1 MKGIIQRVPV
11 FVFCV
16 LVFMAEMITAH
27 AYAILSLG
35 GFSPYPTEVV
45 SAKGFS
51 SDVNS
56 AISRSCQ
63 AWNNAGAGTLVTRAS
78 YTHSNNSFPR
88 ENDENQ
94 VTAIS
99 EGTKTGFMT
108 TEFTQYKVI
117 GLKCY
122 NTEVDININT
132 SFPWATDGDERAYDV
147 QNCFTHEL
155 GHLLGLDDEVSKTS
169 STMYGSAELGESK
182 KRSLAADDKNGIME
196 IYG

>member
-16 LVFMAEMITAH
+16 LVFMAGMITAH

-63 AWNNAGAGTLVTRAS
+63 AWNNAGAGTLEIGRA
-78 YTHSNNSFPR
+78 H
-88 ENDENQ
+88 
-94 VTAIS
+94 V
-99 EGTKTGFMT
+99 
-108 TEFTQYKVI
+108 
-117 GLKCY
+117 
-122 NTEVDININT
+122 
-132 SFPWATDGDERAYDV
+132 
-147 QNCFTHEL
+147 
-155 GHLLGLDDEVSKTS
+155 
-169 STMYGSAELGESK
+169 
-182 KRSLAADDKNGIME
+182 
-196 IYG
+196 

>member
-1 MKGIIQRVPV
+1 MKEIFQKVSV
-11 FVFCV
+11 WLLCAV
-16 LVFMAEMITAH
+16 VFMGGIVTAH

-51 SDVNS
+51 SEVNA
-56 AISRSCQ
+56 AITKSCQ
-63 AWNNAGAGTLVTRAS
+63 AWNGAGVGTLVTRAA
-78 YTHSNNSFPR
+78 YTHNNNVFPY

-99 EGTKTGFMT
+99 QGIKTGFMT
-108 TEFTQYKVI
+108 TEFTQYKII

-155 GHLLGLDDEVSKTS
+155 GHLLGLDDELSKTA
-169 STMYGSAELGESK
+169 STMYGSAEMGETK
-182 KRSLAADDKNGIME
+182 KRSLATDDKNGIKE

>member
-1 MKGIIQRVPV
+1 MKGICRRVSV
-11 FVFCV
+11 VVFCV
-16 LVFMAEMITAH
+16 LVFAAGMITAH

-45 SAKGFS
+45 SARGFS
-51 SDVNS
+51 SEVNS
-56 AISRSCQ
+56 AITKSCQ
-63 AWNNAGAGTLVTRAS
+63 AWNNAGVGTLVTRAS
-78 YTHSNNSFPR
+78 YTHSNNTFPD

-94 VTAIS
+94 ITAIS
-99 EGTKTGFMT
+99 EGTRTGFMT
-108 TEFTQYKVI
+108 TEFTQYKII

-132 SFPWATDGDERAYDV
+132 SFPWATNGDERAYDV

-155 GHLLGLDDEVSKTS
+155 GHLLGLDDEANKTS
-169 STMYGSAELGESK
+169 STMYGSAELGETK
-182 KRSLAADDKNGIME
+182 KRSLSADDKNGIKE

>member
-1 MKGIIQRVPV
+1 MKGIFQKASVFTLCALV
-11 FVFCV
+11 FVGG
-16 LVFMAEMITAH
+16 MATAH

-35 GFSPYPTEVV
+35 GFSPYPTQVV

-51 SDVNS
+51 SEVNS
-56 AISRSCQ
+56 AITKSCQ
-63 AWNNAGAGTLVTRAS
+63 AWNGAGVGTLVTRAS
-78 YTHSNNSFPR
+78 YTHSNNAFPY

-94 VTAIS
+94 ITAIS
-99 EGTKTGFMT
+99 KGTKTGFMT
-108 TEFTQYKVI
+108 TEFTQYKIV

-132 SFPWATDGDERAYDV
+132 SFPWATDGDEHAYDV

-169 STMYGSAELGESK
+169 STMYGSAEMGETK
-182 KRSLAADDKNGIME
+182 KRSLAADDKDGIKE

>member
-1 MKGIIQRVPV
+1 M
-11 FVFCV
+11 FCV
-16 LVFMAEMITAH
+16 LVFMAGMITAH

-147 QNCFTHEL
+147 QNCFTHEP
-155 GHLLGLDDEVSKTS
+155 GHLLGLDDEVTKTS
-169 STMYGSAELGESK
+169 STMYGSAELGETK